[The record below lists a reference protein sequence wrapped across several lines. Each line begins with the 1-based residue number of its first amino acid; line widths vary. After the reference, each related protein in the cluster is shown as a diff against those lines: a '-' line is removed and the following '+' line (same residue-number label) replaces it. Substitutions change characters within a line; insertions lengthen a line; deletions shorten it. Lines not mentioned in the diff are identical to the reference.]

1 MNLVLGNV
9 KMLFTFKLVLVHGLR
24 GNIVNSATI
33 FVFTRINHLEIT
45 GFIMICTQPHMMN
58 GKIENNAYSAAFY
71 GKICQFHVFHTFMHV
86 CRKKAILG
94 ESRRV
99 CKN

>member
-1 MNLVLGNV
+1 M
-9 KMLFTFKLVLVHGLR
+9 LVHGLR

-58 GKIENNAYSAAFY
+58 GKIENNAYSAALLCCFY
-71 GKICQFHVFHTFMHV
+71 EKCILWSFAGVSTEKLKISAF
-86 CRKKAILG
+86 G
-94 ESRRV
+94 GYRRV
-99 CKN
+99 SQVLN